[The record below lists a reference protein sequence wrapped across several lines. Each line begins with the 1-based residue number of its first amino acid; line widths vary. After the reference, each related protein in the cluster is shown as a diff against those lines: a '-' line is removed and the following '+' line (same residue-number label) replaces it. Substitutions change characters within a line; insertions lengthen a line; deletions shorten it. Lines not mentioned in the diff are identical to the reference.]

1 MGTHVGFTDRERQLV
16 EALIKHVGLGRRNPL
31 RHAAEE
37 AGMEYSS
44 ARNTLYRL
52 RNRYDKARLF
62 IEEYR
67 NYRKKMKGRRY
78 L

>member
-1 MGTHVGFTDRERQLV
+1 MGTHVGFTDRERELV
-16 EALIKHVGLGRRNPL
+16 EALIKYMRLGHKNPL
-31 RHAAEE
+31 RYAAEE
-37 AGMEYSS
+37 VRMEYPS
-44 ARNTLYRL
+44 ARNALYRL